1 MVAVVMAMEFL
12 DFYAGASDIHLAV
25 AAAIWSGA
33 NVTSTAAPRRRKGP
47 LAVAAPR
54 RRAEAGDM
62 TDSAAAPTLTFIGGA
77 QTVTGSKTLLD
88 TADGRVLID
97 CGLFQGRKKLRLQN
111 WAPFP
116 VPPDSIDAV
125 VLTHAHI
132 DHCGHIPRLVKQGFR
147 GPIYCTDGTRKLAQI
162 VLPDS
167 GYLQEEEAEFANR
180 HGSSK
185 HDPALPLYTQAD
197 AMACL
202 DQFESVPFDTP
213 HQVLSN
219 VEATWQRA
227 GHILGA
233 ASIGLWLTDHDTR
246 VVFSGDLGRSTHPL
260 LLPPAPIGAA
270 DTVITESTYGDEN
283 HPGGDTEERIA
294 EVVNRA
300 ARRGG
305 VVLIPSFA
313 VDRTEIVLWHLDQLV
328 KAGHVPNLPIFVDS
342 PMASRALDVY
352 RSEARKASP
361 EIRPE
366 FHGQELFS
374 SIELTETRTVDE
386 SKALNARHGP
396 MIIISASGMATGGRI
411 IHHLARRIG
420 DNRNEV
426 LLVGF
431 QAPGTRGDSLR
442 SGTRQLKLFGHYY
455 PVRAKVSSIALSAHA
470 DQTELSNWVHSATPP
485 PDMVYVN
492 HGEPDSSAALA
503 ELLNDQFGL
512 SAVAP
517 HPGERVRLDRRPQ
530 IG

>member
-1 MVAVVMAMEFL
+1 
-12 DFYAGASDIHLAV
+12 
-25 AAAIWSGA
+25 
-33 NVTSTAAPRRRKGP
+33 
-47 LAVAAPR
+47 
-54 RRAEAGDM
+54 M
-62 TDSAAAPTLTFIGGA
+62 TDSSAAPTLTFIGGA

-88 TADGRVLID
+88 IADGRVLID

-132 DHCGHIPRLVKQGFR
+132 DHCGYIPRLVKQGFR
-147 GPIYCTDGTRKLAQI
+147 GPIYCTDGTRRLAQI

-202 DQFESVPFDTP
+202 DQFETVPFDSP
-213 HQVLSN
+213 HQVLST

-233 ASIGLWLTDHDTR
+233 ASIGLRLTDHDTR
-246 VVFSGDLGRSTHPL
+246 VIFSGDLGRSTHPL
-260 LLPPAPIGAA
+260 LLPPAPIGRA

-283 HPGGDTEERIA
+283 HSGGDPGERIA

-300 ARRGG
+300 ARHGG

-328 KAGHVPNLPIFVDS
+328 KAGHVPNLPVFVDS

-352 RSEARKASP
+352 RSEARSASP

-374 SIELTETRTVDE
+374 SIELTETRTVE
-386 SKALNARHGP
+386 ASKGLNARHGP

-411 IHHLARRIG
+411 IHHLARRIS
-420 DNRNEV
+420 DHRNEV

-442 SGTRQLKLFGHYY
+442 SGARQIKLFGHYY

-470 DQTELSNWVHSATPP
+470 DQTDLSNWVHSATPA

-492 HGEPDSSAALA
+492 HGEPDSSAALI
-503 ELLNDQFGL
+503 EVLNNQFGL
-512 SAVAP
+512 SAIAP
-517 HPGERVRLDRRPQ
+517 HPGERVRLDPRPQ